1 MVIRLLSIVV
11 ARFAPTL
18 ADWLLRALRTLI
30 PQFKGSMIKERNRR
44 RSLEGYASCLQR
56 VAHALPQCL
65 ASNVFTPGSKSKD
78 VQEAD
83 LELLR
88 TPNLKAA
95 LEVVKQCFP
104 EAPVGMSRDRRWLE
118 KGGLRA
124 DSWSSFV
131 QLD

>member
-1 MVIRLLSIVV
+1 M
-11 ARFAPTL
+11 PC
-18 ADWLLRALRTLI
+18 LI
-30 PQFKGSMIKERNRR
+30 
-44 RSLEGYASCLQR
+44 
-56 VAHALPQCL
+56 
-65 ASNVFTPGSKSKD
+65 VFTPGSKSKD